1 MQLSGSSDSIVQLP
15 RLSKNSRFSESKSDR
30 GEMSRLSK
38 DFEDASSSQ
47 ERNIIGEVV
56 LMANAMI
63 KCYSVGTQ
71 LKISSP

>member
-1 MQLSGSSDSIVQLP
+1 MQLSGSSDGIVQLP
-15 RLSKNSRFSESKSDR
+15 PLSNNSRFLESKSNR
-30 GEMSRLSK
+30 GKMSRLSK
-38 DFEDASSSQ
+38 DIKDASSSQ